1 MRSSSRFQVIRL
13 NADSDNSKGNVVRL
27 LNDVSQLVGKN
38 DSLPVRIFFGLP
50 EVDGT
55 AMDILAKISG
65 KLSARAIGIFLLFL
79 LCFFQFFKIGSKLRF
94 FLSKKEKLS

>member
-1 MRSSSRFQVIRL
+1 MRSSSRFHVIRL

-65 KLSARAIGIFLLFL
+65 KLSARAIGIFY
-79 LCFFQFFKIGSKLRF
+79 CFYYVSSNFSK
-94 FLSKKEKLS
+94 